1 MFLVI
6 NNKGQSLVL
15 FILIIPILIGIMV
28 IVIDCGKVFL
38 CKNRQEN
45 VLTLALEYGLTD
57 EKNTVIEDILDK
69 NFDDGEHKVV
79 WNGDKVSIVVHE
91 KVNGVFSSLFGFSTF
106 DVVSQYQGSVIEGK
120 KRIEKVK

>member
-1 MFLVI
+1 MM

-15 FILIIPILIGIMV
+15 FVLIIPILLGIMA

-45 VLTLALEYGLTD
+45 VLDLALEYGFTG

-69 NFDDGEHKVV
+69 NFDGGEHQVV
-79 WNGDKVSIVVHE
+79 WDDDKVSIVVHE
-91 KVNGVFSSLFGFSTF
+91 KVDGVFSSLFGFSTF
-106 DVVSQYQGSVIEGK
+106 DVVSKYQGSLIDGK
-120 KRIEKVK
+120 KMIEKVK

>member
-1 MFLVI
+1 MM

-45 VLTLALEYGLTD
+45 VLTLALEYGLTG

>member
-1 MFLVI
+1 MM

-15 FILIIPILIGIMV
+15 FVLIIPILLGIMA

-45 VLTLALEYGLTD
+45 VLDLALEYGLTG
-57 EKNTVIEDILDK
+57 EENTVIEDILDK
-69 NFDDGEHKVV
+69 NFDEGEHQVI
-79 WNGDKVSIVVHE
+79 WDDDKVSIVVHE
-91 KVNGVFSSLFGFSTF
+91 KVDGLFSSLFGFSTF
-106 DVVSQYQGSVIEGK
+106 DVVSKYQGSLIDGK

>member
-1 MFLVI
+1 MM

-15 FILIIPILIGIMV
+15 FVLIIPILLGIMA

-45 VLTLALEYGLTD
+45 VLDLALEYGLTG
-57 EKNTVIEDILDK
+57 EKNTAIVDILDK
-69 NFDDGEHKVV
+69 NFDEGEHQVI
-79 WNGDKVSIVVHE
+79 WDDDKVSIVVHE
-91 KVNGVFSSLFGFSTF
+91 KVDGVFSSLFGFSAF
-106 DVVSQYQGSVIEGK
+106 DVVSKYQGSLIDGK

>member
-1 MFLVI
+1 MM

-15 FILIIPILIGIMV
+15 FVLIIPILFGIMA

-45 VLTLALEYGLTD
+45 VLDLALEYGLTG

-69 NFDDGEHKVV
+69 NFDGGEHQVV
-79 WNGDKVSIVVHE
+79 WDDDKVSIVVHE
-91 KVNGVFSSLFGFSTF
+91 KVDGVFSSLFGFSTF
-106 DVVSQYQGSVIEGK
+106 DVVSKYQGSVIDGK
-120 KRIEKVK
+120 KSIEKVK

>member
-1 MFLVI
+1 MI

-45 VLTLALEYGLTD
+45 VLTLALEYGLTE

>member
-1 MFLVI
+1 M

-15 FILIIPILIGIMV
+15 FILIIPILIGIMA

-45 VLTLALEYGLTD
+45 VLTLALEYGLTG

>member
-1 MFLVI
+1 MM

-15 FILIIPILIGIMV
+15 FILIIPILVGIMV

-45 VLTLALEYGLTD
+45 VLTLALEYGLTE

>member
-1 MFLVI
+1 MI

-45 VLTLALEYGLTD
+45 VLTLALEYGLTE

-91 KVNGVFSSLFGFSTF
+91 KVNGVFSSLLGFSTF

>member
-1 MFLVI
+1 MISEYIRYFLYLSISFFDIVANTSPYLLI
-6 NNKGQSLVL
+6 KSLIRSGICFSFKYSSSVCL
-15 FILIIPILIGIMV
+15 FT
-28 IVIDCGKVFL
+28 F
-38 CKNRQEN
+38 
-45 VLTLALEYGLTD
+45 
-57 EKNTVIEDILDK
+57 LDK

>member
-1 MFLVI
+1 MM

-15 FILIIPILIGIMV
+15 FVLIIPILLGIMA

-45 VLTLALEYGLTD
+45 VLDLALEYGLTG
-57 EKNTVIEDILDK
+57 EENTAIVDILDK
-69 NFDDGEHKVV
+69 NFDEGEHQVI
-79 WNGDKVSIVVHE
+79 WDDDKVSIVVHE
-91 KVNGVFSSLFGFSTF
+91 KVDGVFSSLFGFSTF
-106 DVVSQYQGSVIEGK
+106 DVVSKYQGSLIDRK

>member
-1 MFLVI
+1 MM

-15 FILIIPILIGIMV
+15 FILIIPILIGIMA

-45 VLTLALEYGLTD
+45 VLTLALEYGLTG

-79 WNGDKVSIVVHE
+79 WNGDKVSIVVRE